1 MSFIRTRQVQWKK
14 WSSVWGSGVLG
25 VRGQVAVLSG
35 MLGLGRDLPG
45 LVKFEERLEGGEK
58 VGYLQISTGRLN

>member
-14 WSSVWGSGVLG
+14 WSWVWGSGVL
-25 VRGQVAVLSG
+25 RGQVAVLSG